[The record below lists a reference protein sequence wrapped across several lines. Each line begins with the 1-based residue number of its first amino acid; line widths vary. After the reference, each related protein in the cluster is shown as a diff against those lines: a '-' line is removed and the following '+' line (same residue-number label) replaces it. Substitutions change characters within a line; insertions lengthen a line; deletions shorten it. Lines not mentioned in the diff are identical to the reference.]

1 MRDDFSAGL
10 YHGRRVIL
18 TDAEEVTPANVLD
31 VLHAATIQHDLNRV
45 DIQYLWNVYRG
56 HQRIENREKEVRPEI
71 CNKIVENRAAE
82 IVTFKTGYFL
92 GEPVQ
97 YVSASADS
105 DDDGIKQLNEYMVE
119 VDKAAKDHELVDWM
133 HIAGV
138 GYRIVLPNTD
148 PTYDSPF
155 DVMTLDPRNTFVVY
169 NSGFSHAPVLGV
181 TYVTRENGDVVYNCY
196 SQTHFF
202 TIINEKVQA
211 EPNFLGGIPIIEY
224 ALNTARLGS
233 FEVVLPLLD
242 AINTVDSNRVDAVEQ
257 FVQAYLLFKNMDIS
271 PDDYDQFRAR
281 GAIKFGDRSETMKAE
296 ISYITAELGQSET
309 QTLVD
314 HMYNVVLTI
323 CGMPNRNGGS
333 STSDTGAAVIFRDGW
348 SDAEAR
354 AKNTELMFRP
364 AEKRFLRVALNI
376 AKYLAGLNLSASAV
390 EINLPRTNSSD
401 KQSKVQVLTTLL
413 ASSSVHPLLA
423 FKTCGLFADAQLAY
437 DMSMKYK
444 EEQEQKARE
453 QQQQMGATDE
463 GNNDPEAGSGNR
475 ETAEQDR
482 SAGTET

>member
-1 MRDDFSAGL
+1 
-10 YHGRRVIL
+10 
-18 TDAEEVTPANVLD
+18 
-31 VLHAATIQHDLNRV
+31 
-45 DIQYLWNVYRG
+45 
-56 HQRIENREKEVRPEI
+56 
-71 CNKIVENRAAE
+71 
-82 IVTFKTGYFL
+82 
-92 GEPVQ
+92 
-97 YVSASADS
+97 
-105 DDDGIKQLNEYMVE
+105 
-119 VDKAAKDHELVDWM
+119 
-133 HIAGV
+133 
-138 GYRIVLPNTD
+138 
-148 PTYDSPF
+148 
-155 DVMTLDPRNTFVVY
+155 
-169 NSGFSHAPVLGV
+169 
-181 TYVTRENGDVVYNCY
+181 
-196 SQTHFF
+196 
-202 TIINEKVQA
+202 
-211 EPNFLGGIPIIEY
+211 
-224 ALNTARLGS
+224 
-233 FEVVLPLLD
+233 
-242 AINTVDSNRVDAVEQ
+242 
-257 FVQAYLLFKNMDIS
+257 
-271 PDDYDQFRAR
+271 
-281 GAIKFGDRSETMKAE
+281 
-296 ISYITAELGQSET
+296 
-309 QTLVD
+309 
-314 HMYNVVLTI
+314 MYNVVLTI

-463 GNNDPEAGSGNR
+463 SNNDPEAGSGNR